1 MEGDDDRIEESSVRL
16 VGSNNDGIVDGGGGV
31 GESRWVDGS
40 EVDSESPPWSL
51 LDENDSGPGYGSMRR
66 RLVKKPKRVDSFDVE
81 AMEIAGAHHYHSKDL
96 SIWQNLALAFQTLGV
111 VYGDL
116 GTSPLYVFTD
126 VFSKVPIRSEVDVL
140 GALSLVIYTIALIPL
155 AKYVFVVL
163 KANDNGEG
171 KRSLFKLISFFLL
184 YC

>member
-1 MEGDDDRIEESSVRL
+1 M
-16 VGSNNDGIVDGGGGV
+16 
-31 GESRWVDGS
+31 
-40 EVDSESPPWSL
+40 
-51 LDENDSGPGYGSMRR
+51 
-66 RLVKKPKRVDSFDVE
+66 
-81 AMEIAGAHHYHSKDL
+81 
-96 SIWQNLALAFQTLGV
+96 
-111 VYGDL
+111 

-155 AKYVFVVL
+155 AKYVFIVL